1 MSKVRTIKQIEKE
14 INVLIEE
21 GKALANEQ
29 GKLFEVLDQTFY
41 PGSEIV
47 KMCTEDDDE
56 YAYLD
61 DYYAKQYGE
70 SGTWLSS
77 SDFC

>member
-14 INVLIEE
+14 IEALIEE
-21 GKALANEQ
+21 GKTLANEK
-29 GKLFEVLDQTFY
+29 GELFEVLELTFY

-47 KMCTEDDDE
+47 KMCTDDE
-56 YAYLD
+56 DAYAYLD
-61 DYYAKQYGE
+61 DWYAKVYGE
-70 SGTWLSS
+70 SGKWMSS

>member
-14 INVLIEE
+14 ISALIQE
-21 GKALANEQ
+21 GKDLANEQ
-29 GKLFEVLDQTFY
+29 GELFEVLDQTFY

-47 KMCTEDDDE
+47 KMCNEDDDN
-56 YAYLD
+56 YVYLD
-61 DYYAKQYGE
+61 DWYADQYGK
-70 SGTWLSS
+70 SGKWMSS